1 MIFRSAFPYA
11 AIIAQ
16 QTIRNAPKTHPE
28 KKSRVLVVAAMEER

>member
-1 MIFRSAFPYA
+1 MLRSAFLYA

-28 KKSRVLVVAAMEER
+28 KKSSALVVAVMLVIV